1 VPANSGCH
9 AGVNRQ
15 AADEQAAL
23 VRYTVRG
30 VPPEVDIALRR
41 KAAKRKVSLNQVI
54 LEELSE
60 AVTGCRQRA
69 DFSDLAGK
77 WTPDA
82 AFDAILAAVLQ
93 IDPDKWK

>member
-1 VPANSGCH
+1 MH
-9 AGVNRQ
+9 KQ
-15 AADEQAAL
+15 AADERAELMQ
-23 VRYTVRG
+23 YTVRG
-30 VPPEVDIALRR
+30 VPREVDIALRR

-60 AVTGCRQRA
+60 AVTGSRQKA
-69 DFSDLAGK
+69 DFSDLVGQ

-82 AFDAILAAVLQ
+82 AFDAILAAGRQ

>member
-1 VPANSGCH
+1 MH
-9 AGVNRQ
+9 KQ
-15 AADEQAAL
+15 ASDEQAAL
-23 VRYTVRG
+23 VQYTVRG
-30 VPPEVDIALRR
+30 VPREVDIALRR

-60 AVTGCRQRA
+60 AVTGSRQKA
-69 DFSDLAGK
+69 DFSDLVGQ

-82 AFDAILAAVLQ
+82 AFDAILAAGRQ